1 LYPFGAICL
10 IASLLQAAAAAR
22 IAGKADIFTAAE
34 NGDVALVQDHITAD
48 AACVGK
54 QDGM

>member
-1 LYPFGAICL
+1 VF
-10 IASLLQAAAAAR
+10 LQAASAAR
-22 IAGKADIFTAAE
+22 IAGKADILIAAA

-54 QDGM
+54 KDKE